1 MLRKIMKKSLA
12 VGVSFCLAA
21 TVIGTSA
28 VGAANGVTGSTVYD
42 EGTYGAYAQ
51 KYSDVSDA
59 TVLITVD
66 AAAYLSQDGANA
78 TVTSYCDRDNVL
90 LWDEMEGSVTYNVN
104 VPETALYTVAIDYCP
119 ATGKGSAI
127 DLGLMIDGEYP
138 FEEVSSCTFSRIW
151 KDDSGMLTDEHGDE
165 YTPGVTEHPRWNTE
179 YFRDINGYYG
189 NEHYR
194 FYLETG
200 THTLTLVCNN
210 EALALSSIILSRVDG
225 VATYAEVL
233 KEYEKNGYKS
243 GKTETEFIQ
252 AETPTEKSDQ
262 TLRAQYDRNSP
273 LTQPFDASHIRYN
286 CIGGNSWKYQSQ
298 WISWEIEVPED
309 GLYKLGARYRQ
320 ETIKGFASSRKLT
333 IDGALPFAEARC
345 VNFAYT
351 EDWDM
356 LVFGKGDEPY
366 LFYLTEGKH
375 TLTLEVVMGDVSSSV
390 EELQSVAENL
400 MELYRRIV
408 MITGTSPDPYRDYSI
423 DESIPEMLSTL
434 QQARRV
440 LKAEKSN
447 LVEITGNKAINT
459 TTIQTL
465 LSQIETVI
473 KKPDSLVESSR
484 LSSFSS
490 NISSLSSWLLDLKYQ
505 PLTIDYFVLMSPESA
520 LPRVKANFFENFISG
535 FKNFISSFIQDY
547 GSVAEDEE
555 GQTITIWLSV
565 GRDQMQILKN
575 MVSDMFTPKTGIN
588 VEIRLVSA
596 SLIQAI
602 LANDGP
608 DVSVMTG
615 RGDPVNLAIRN
626 SLVDLSQLDGFDE
639 VKSRFVDTATVP
651 YTYNGGCYGIPDSL
665 VYHMMFY
672 RTDIFEQ
679 MGLTCP
685 ETWDDLLKI
694 APILQRNNMRIGLP
708 FPATDA
714 SGATAGLGTRS
725 IFPALLMQRGESFY
739 NDKLTDTKLSGTAA
753 YDAFRQWTE
762 YYTLHGFALEYN
774 FYSLFRTGEMPL
786 GIAAYNM
793 FNTLKVA
800 APEIDGLWK
809 MVQIPGT
816 VNEDGTINRT
826 EGATG
831 TAAIIFKQTDNLDAS
846 WEFIKWWTSD
856 EAQTRYALDME
867 SVMGIS
873 ARQTPANIATL
884 QSLAW
889 TKQQVS
895 VLTAQMNAITE
906 IPEVPGGYYA
916 IRNLE
921 NAYNAT
927 VVSGENARESLE
939 KWTRETTVE
948 LERKREEFGIEG

>member
-1 MLRKIMKKSLA
+1 MLRNFIKKTVALG
-12 VGVSFCLAA
+12 VGFCLFA
-21 TVIGTSA
+21 TSFSALTISA
-28 VGAANGVTGSTVYD
+28 VKKDMSVAVHE
-42 EGTYGAYAQ
+42 EGTYGAYVQ
-51 KYSDVSDA
+51 KHSEVANAA
-59 TVLITVD
+59 TEVTII
-66 AAAYLSQDGANA
+66 AAEFISQDKANA
-78 TVTSYCDRDNVL
+78 VLTSHNGRDNVL
-90 LWDEMEGSVTYNVN
+90 LWNEMEGSVTWNVT
-104 VPETALYTVAIDYCP
+104 VPETALYTVALEYCP
-119 ATGKGSAI
+119 ATGKGSPI
-127 DLGLMIDGEYP
+127 DMGLMIDGAYA
-138 FEEVSSCTFSRIW
+138 FVEVSSCTFSRIW
-151 KDDSGMLTDEHGDE
+151 KDDSGMLMDEQGNE
-165 YTPGVTEHPRWNTE
+165 YTPSVSESPRWNTE
-179 YFRDINGYYG
+179 YFRDCNGYYG
-189 NEHYR
+189 NEEYL
-194 FYLETG
+194 FYLEAG
-200 THTLTLVCNN
+200 VHTITLVCNN
-210 EALALSSIILSRVDG
+210 EALAISAIKLSNKKDIP
-225 VATYAEVL
+225 TYSDVS
-233 KEYEKNGYKS
+233 KEYAKKGYKNAA
-243 GKTETEFIQ
+243 GKTKFIQ
-252 AETPTEKSDQ
+252 AETPAEKSDQ

-298 WISWEIEVPED
+298 WITWEIDVPED

-320 ETIKGFASSRKLT
+320 ETIKGFASSRKLM
-333 IDGALPFAEARC
+333 IDGNLPFKEANC
-345 VNFAYT
+345 INFAYT

-356 LVFGKGDEPY
+356 LVFGDGEVPY

-375 TLTLEVVMGDVSSSV
+375 TLTLEVVMGDVSNAV
-390 EELQSVAENL
+390 DGLQNVAENL

-408 MITGTSPDPYRDYSI
+408 MITGTSPDQYRDYSI
-423 DESIPEMLSTL
+423 DESIPEMIPTL
-434 QQARRV
+434 KEALRV
-440 LKAEKSN
+440 MRAEKSN

-465 LSQIETVI
+465 ISQIESVI
-473 KKPDSLVESSR
+473 ERPDTLVQASR
-484 LSSFSS
+484 LNSFSS
-490 NISSLSSWLLDLKYQ
+490 NISGLSSWLLDLKYQ
-505 PLTIDYFVLMSPESA
+505 PLTIDYFALMSPESDS
-520 LPRVKANFFENFISG
+520 PRVKANFFENFISG
-535 FKNFISSFIQDY
+535 FKNFISSFVQDY
-547 GSVAEDEE
+547 SSVVDGKEDK
-555 GQTITIWLSV
+555 TVTIWLSV

-575 MVSDMFTPKTGIN
+575 MVSDMFTPKTGIH

-602 LANDGP
+602 LANNGP
-608 DVSVMTG
+608 DISVMTG

-626 SLVDLSQLDGFDE
+626 SLVDLSKLDGFDE

-651 YTYNGGCYGIPDSL
+651 YTYDDGCYGIPDSL
-665 VYHMMFY
+665 IYHMMFY

-679 MGLTCP
+679 MGLACP
-685 ETWDDLLKI
+685 ETWEDLLKI

-725 IFPALLMQRGESFY
+725 IYPALLMQRGEGFY
-739 NDKLTDTKLSGTAA
+739 NDKLTDTNLSTATA
-753 YDAFRQWTE
+753 YDAFRQWTD

-809 MVQIPGT
+809 MVPIPGT
-816 VNEDGTINRT
+816 VSADGTINRT

-831 TAAIIFKQTDNLDAS
+831 TASIIFKHTDNLDAS
-846 WEFIKWWTSD
+846 WEFIKWWTGD

-867 SVMGIS
+867 SIMGIS
-873 ARQTPANIATL
+873 ARQTPANIATV

-889 TKQQVS
+889 TKQQLS
-895 VLTAQMNAITE
+895 VLMQQMNAITE

-948 LERKREEFGIEG
+948 LKRKREEFGIEG